1 MQAIHHRRGPMLII
15 AGAGTGKT
23 TVITER
29 VKWLIEK
36 KLALPGEILA
46 LTFTEK
52 AAREMEDRIDRA
64 LPLGFTQM
72 WVMTFHGFCDRIL
85 RDECLHVGLSPNYTL
100 QTSVGSV
107 ALLRR
112 HLFDAKLGL
121 DYFRPLGNPNKFISG
136 LLDHFNRLQDEDI
149 TPEEYEKWV
158 SNNYPNTSTSE
169 AQQYHE
175 LSRAFSYFQNLKHEE
190 NSMDFADVISST
202 LSLFRTRPHI
212 LSKYQNHFRYILVD
226 EYQDTNYA
234 QNQIVDLLSG
244 KKRNLTVVADDDQS
258 VYRWRGAAVS
268 NVIRFRDVYPDA
280 KLVVLTK
287 NYRSSQAILD
297 ASYKLIRH
305 NDPER
310 LEIKEKIDKRLIAV
324 STSLK
329 EPPEYMHF
337 SRLESEADGVSK
349 KIMELIKE
357 NPHFHPSDFAI
368 LVRANAHAHP
378 FYASLLHHGLPA
390 QFLGPARL
398 FDQPEIKDLIALL
411 RVIHDPT
418 DTASFFRLL
427 AMDFFAV
434 PPRDLISISNFAQKQ
449 NLPLF
454 EACENL
460 HTSAPAL
467 SSAGLFQ
474 IKRLTAL
481 VSELLNSSIK
491 QSAGQILF
499 NFLQGSGVLAAM
511 INYTHNIDIQTAQ
524 NMSTFFT
531 KLKSFETENSDQ
543 TISAVLDWIDLAHEV
558 GESPAAAETDWSEND
573 AVSLLTVHSAKGLEF
588 PVVFLVNLVVGR
600 FPSLERHEQIPIP
613 NDLIK
618 EILPAGDYHL
628 QEERRLF
635 YVGMTRAKD
644 RLFLTSSDYYGEG
657 KRIRKTSPFVAEA
670 LGSAESTAIPAGEQL
685 QLSDWQA
692 PQFSSLVISPSKMSK
707 VTYLSYSQIQTFNDC
722 PLHYK
727 AKYLLKL
734 PSPQSAASSFGNTIH
749 KTMKAYYQALEQNK
763 NTDIIEMFS
772 RNWSPEGYHNA
783 KHAQKYFDMGCRY
796 LSRYIITNPFISQPV
811 ILEEPFSFTLG
822 KIKVGG
828 KIDRA
833 DILAD
838 GTLEIIDYKTST
850 KPLDLKSA
858 AKDLQLSFYALAATT
873 LPYAPFNRKPDQV
886 KLTLYY
892 FHDQKAVSVFQT
904 ADQLKSAKQKILDTA
919 IEIEKSDFKCSG
931 SLICRGKCDYQILCD
946 IS

>member
-1 MQAIHHRRGPMLII
+1 M
-15 AGAGTGKT
+15 
-23 TVITER
+23 
-29 VKWLIEK
+29 
-36 KLALPGEILA
+36 ALPGEILA

-64 LPLGFTQM
+64 LPLGFAQM

-85 RDECLHVGLSPNYTL
+85 RDECLHIGLSPNYELKTG
-100 QTSVGSV
+100 VGSV
-107 ALLRR
+107 SLLRR
-112 HLFDAKLGL
+112 HLFDPELGL

-136 LLDHFNRLQDEDI
+136 LLDHFDRLRDEDI
-149 TPEEYEKWV
+149 TPEEYKKWV
-158 SNNYPNTSTSE
+158 DKNYPDTSSPE
-169 AQQYHE
+169 AQQYNE
-175 LSRAFSYFQNLKHEE
+175 LSRAFSHFQNLKHQE
-190 NSMDFADVISST
+190 NSMDFADVITST
-202 LSLFRTRPHI
+202 LTLFRTRPHI
-212 LSKYQNHFRYILVD
+212 LAKYRSRFRFILVD

-244 KKRNLTVVADDDQS
+244 GKRNLTVVADDDQS

-268 NVIRFRDVYPDA
+268 NVIRFRDVYADA

-287 NYRSSQAILD
+287 NYRSSQAILN
-297 ASYKLIRH
+297 AAYKLIRH

-310 LEIKEKIDKRLIAV
+310 LEVKEKINKRLIAI
-324 STSLK
+324 SASLK
-329 EPPEYMHF
+329 EPPEYLHF
-337 SRLESEADGVSK
+337 NRLENEADGVTK
-349 KIMELIKE
+349 KIMALLKE
-357 NPHFHPSDFAI
+357 NPHLRPSDFAI

-378 FYASLLHHGLPA
+378 FYTSLLHQGLPA

-398 FDQPEIKDLIALL
+398 FDQPEIKDLIAFL
-411 RVIHDPT
+411 RVLKDPT
-418 DTASFFRLL
+418 DSASFFRLL
-427 AMDFFAV
+427 SMDFFAV
-434 PPRDLISISNFAQKQ
+434 PPRDLISVSNFAQKQ

-454 EACENL
+454 QVCENL
-460 HTSAPAL
+460 HTLAPSL
-467 SSAGLFQ
+467 STAGLEII
-474 IKRLTAL
+474 IKVSAL
-481 VSELLNSSIK
+481 VSEQLNLSLK
-491 QSAGQILF
+491 QSAGQVLF
-499 NFLQGSGVLAAM
+499 NFLQQSGLLAAM
-511 INYTHNIDIQTAQ
+511 LNYTHNVDTQTAQ

-531 KLKSFETENSDQ
+531 KLKSFETENTEP

-573 AVSLLTVHSAKGLEF
+573 AVSLLTIHSAKGLEF

-600 FPSLERHEQIPIP
+600 FPSLERREQIPIP

-618 EILPAGDYHL
+618 EILPTGDYHL

-657 KRIRKTSPFVAEA
+657 KRVRKTSPFIAEA
-670 LGSAESTAIPAGEQL
+670 LGPEALASPLPPGEQL
-685 QLSDWQA
+685 SLPDWQA
-692 PQFSSLVISPSKMSK
+692 PQFSAPVISIAQPIK

-734 PSPQSAASSFGNTIH
+734 PSPQSPASSFGNTIH
-749 KTMKAYYQALEQNK
+749 KTMKAYYLSLEQDK
-763 NTDIIEMFS
+763 NTDIIETFT

-783 KHAQKYFDMGCRY
+783 KHAQKYFDIGRRY
-796 LSRYIITNPFISQPV
+796 LSEFINANPFTTRPV
-811 ILEEPFSFTLG
+811 VLEEPFSFHLNG
-822 KIKVGG
+822 IKIGG

-850 KPLDLKSA
+850 KPLDSKSA
-858 AKDLQLSFYALAATT
+858 ATDLQLSFYALAATT
-873 LPYAPFNRKPDQV
+873 LPDVPFNRKPDQV

-892 FHDQKAVSVFQT
+892 FHDQKAVSVYQT
-904 ADQLKSAKQKILDTA
+904 SEQLQLAKQKILDTA
-919 IEIEKSDFKCSG
+919 AEIEKSDFKCSG

-946 IS
+946 IG